1 MNCTSHVFIIRHRW
15 TAADLQR
22 LDAVSRSP
30 IQASLAEGIEG
41 SFTIR
46 AFGKNDHF
54 ASEFRE
60 YMNDNSSAMLNF
72 VASRRWLSV
81 RLETLGALV
90 TLSASFFISTFN
102 KQLGLTPG
110 LSGLLLVWAG
120 MLTTTL
126 GFLLNAFSEAEA
138 AITSIER
145 IHSMEILPQEASMIT
160 PNEKK
165 TDRSWPRKGVLVF
178 DNVSLRYRPGL
189 PLSLDGLSFTLQH
202 ATRVAVVGRTGA
214 GKSTLAAALFRLVEI
229 EEGTITLDGV
239 DLSKLG
245 LSDVRGRNNGM
256 FILPQDPAVFQGT
269 IQTNLDPFA
278 LHDDDSVIKALELV
292 KFPGVRAGRT
302 LLSQRVEEGGSNFSA
317 GEKQLLCLARAML
330 AKPRLLVL
338 DEATS
343 AVDGPTDELV
353 QRMLRS
359 RFSDTTLLTIAHRL
373 NTIIDYDTVIVMD
386 KGKVAEINSPRVLL
400 SKEDGI
406 FTAMVNATG
415 PESSAQLKLM
425 AKTN

>member
-1 MNCTSHVFIIRHRW
+1 MLNRFTYDVEQVDIVLAQFMSIFIIATSWLIAGQVVMISIVPYMALINGFVLSLYFLVVRHYRW

-165 TDRSWPRKGVLVF
+165 T
-178 DNVSLRYRPGL
+178 RP
-189 PLSLDGLSFTLQH
+189 FM
-202 ATRVAVVGRTGA
+202 ATQRGA
-214 GKSTLAAALFRLVEI
+214 
-229 EEGTITLDGV
+229 
-239 DLSKLG
+239 
-245 LSDVRGRNNGM
+245 
-256 FILPQDPAVFQGT
+256 
-269 IQTNLDPFA
+269 
-278 LHDDDSVIKALELV
+278 SV
-292 KFPGVRAGRT
+292 
-302 LLSQRVEEGGSNFSA
+302 
-317 GEKQLLCLARAML
+317 
-330 AKPRLLVL
+330 
-338 DEATS
+338 
-343 AVDGPTDELV
+343 
-353 QRMLRS
+353 
-359 RFSDTTLLTIAHRL
+359 
-373 NTIIDYDTVIVMD
+373 
-386 KGKVAEINSPRVLL
+386 
-400 SKEDGI
+400 
-406 FTAMVNATG
+406 
-415 PESSAQLKLM
+415 
-425 AKTN
+425 